1 MSHKPCKRC
10 SKKNEKKANTAQGN
24 ANPNAHLLQGNFNER
39 IDFHK
44 RSQQNNIW
52 KKNLRDTIKILK
64 ININVT
70 IIVTSWT
77 E

>member
-10 SKKNEKKANTAQGN
+10 LKKNEKKANTAQGN

-44 RSQQNNIW
+44 RSQ
-52 KKNLRDTIKILK
+52 
-64 ININVT
+64 
-70 IIVTSWT
+70 
-77 E
+77 

>member
-1 MSHKPCKRC
+1 MCQ
-10 SKKNEKKANTAQGN
+10 KKNTKNTNTAQGN
-24 ANPNAHLLQGNFNER
+24 ANPNAHLLQGNFKER
-39 IDFHK
+39 IDFQK

-52 KKNLRDTIKILK
+52 KKNLRDMIKILK

-70 IIVTSWT
+70 IIVISWT